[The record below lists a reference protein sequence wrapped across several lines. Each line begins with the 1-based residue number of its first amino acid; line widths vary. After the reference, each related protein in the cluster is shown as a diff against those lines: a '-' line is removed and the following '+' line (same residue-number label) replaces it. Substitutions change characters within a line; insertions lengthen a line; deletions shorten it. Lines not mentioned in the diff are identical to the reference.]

1 MILSSGEVTP
11 FVLDVSRQGI
21 RGHFSLTGD
30 LGGKLTVAED
40 GYAAR

>member
-1 MILSSGEVTP
+1 
-11 FVLDVSRQGI
+11 VLDVSREGV

-30 LGGKLTVAED
+30 LDGKLAVAED